1 MQFGANKR
9 GGAVTTMSIISMRSD
24 TEAGVDYSLK
34 TIALFCCVGLVAS
47 LGLMTFG
54 MDLGAGWL

>member
-1 MQFGANKR
+1 M
-9 GGAVTTMSIISMRSD
+9 TTISIVSMRSI
-24 TEAGVDYSLK
+24 TEAFAADHSLK

-54 MDLGAGWL
+54 MDLSAGWL